1 MYALLHDITHVPF
14 GHMLED
20 ELGVFK
26 RHDEN
31 EGRITFFLG
40 ETTDIG
46 KLIVEKYGKE
56 FYETFMQIY
65 EWKESTKSKED
76 LDSKSSLK
84 SKLVFIHDL
93 VSNTACADL
102 LDYLQ
107 RDNYFCNLDTRMSLN
122 FLNYLYLKKE
132 NGKKRVCVLL
142 QKGNK
147 PPKKDL
153 ITDLCRLLDDRY
165 FIAERVY
172 YHHAKIIAGTMLGRA
187 IQEAK
192 EITEEKMREL
202 SDDTLVDL
210 LIKSKS
216 TLVSKLAKA
225 YKNRKLYRCL
235 KNYSKNDIDKEMQK
249 SKCPK
254 DKIEKFLEDYRTDS
268 NKRKKEIENTISAM
282 TDTEDGDFLVYISD
296 EQMNLKI
303 AKMKV
308 CCNNKIE
315 CFGDLKKKND
325 IIKTRLESTQN
336 SHKALR
342 RIYLL
347 VNNESKIEDKKLK
360 QAEDVFKMLL
370 FKTDYNEVDGS
381 KKSEKVIVFEEAIKF
396 YTQEIIIP
404 GSDEEKT
411 IEIEARKLAQ
421 EHGEAAR
428 NSDGL
433 RKIFKK
439 IAESIEKKKPPNLLN

>member
-1 MYALLHDITHVPF
+1 M
-14 GHMLED
+14 
-20 ELGVFK
+20 
-26 RHDEN
+26 N
-31 EGRITFFLG
+31 
-40 ETTDIG
+40 
-46 KLIVEKYGKE
+46 
-56 FYETFMQIY
+56 
-65 EWKESTKSKED
+65 
-76 LDSKSSLK
+76 
-84 SKLVFIHDL
+84 
-93 VSNTACADL
+93 
-102 LDYLQ
+102 
-107 RDNYFCNLDTRMSLN
+107 
-122 FLNYLYLKKE
+122 
-132 NGKKRVCVLL
+132 
-142 QKGNK
+142 
-147 PPKKDL
+147 
-153 ITDLCRLLDDRY
+153 
-165 FIAERVY
+165 
-172 YHHAKIIAGTMLGRA
+172 
-187 IQEAK
+187 
-192 EITEEKMREL
+192 
-202 SDDTLVDL
+202 
-210 LIKSKS
+210 
-216 TLVSKLAKA
+216 
-225 YKNRKLYRCL
+225 
-235 KNYSKNDIDKEMQK
+235 
-249 SKCPK
+249 
-254 DKIEKFLEDYRTDS
+254 
-268 NKRKKEIENTISAM
+268 EIENTISAM

-296 EQMNLKI
+296 KKMNLKI

-308 CCNNKIE
+308 SWNNEIE

-396 YTQEIIIP
+396 YTQKIIIP
-404 GSDEEKT
+404 GSDDEKI

>member
-1 MYALLHDITHVPF
+1 MTQEEKKLEEKDFFDMLKPKKTINIAVSGRVTISEIEQNIIDTPAFQRLRGIRQLGAACQVYPTALHTRFDHSIGTLEMVKQMISKIRDNMHSEEEEKKIEAEEETLARLYALLHDITHVPF

-31 EGRITFFLG
+31 TDRITFFLG

-76 LDSKSSLK
+76 LDSKSPLK

-132 NGKKRVCVLL
+132 NGKKRRVCVLL

-165 FIAERVY
+165 LIAERVY

-187 IQEAK
+187 IQEAIAEK
-192 EITEEKMREL
+192 EITEDNMLEL

-308 CCNNKIE
+308 LCNDKIE
-315 CFGDLKKKND
+315 CF
-325 IIKTRLESTQN
+325 
-336 SHKALR
+336 
-342 RIYLL
+342 
-347 VNNESKIEDKKLK
+347 ED
-360 QAEDVFKMLL
+360 
-370 FKTDYNEVDGS
+370 
-381 KKSEKVIVFEEAIKF
+381 F
-396 YTQEIIIP
+396 YE
-404 GSDEEKT
+404 
-411 IEIEARKLAQ
+411 
-421 EHGEAAR
+421 
-428 NSDGL
+428 
-433 RKIFKK
+433 
-439 IAESIEKKKPPNLLN
+439 